1 MNKKTEIRHRTSI
14 KYTSLEKKRQGF
26 RSMNNKILIN
36 FAFHGSKT
44 VIGCGKI
51 TMIYGRS
58 TGMTHKQKQWIA
70 MLLCMLLMFTAVTG
84 TVSADA
90 EMKRTVI
97 GADLSEEQIE
107 EIYRI
112 FGVQRGSVTELSLTN
127 AEEKSALEGFVDPAV
142 IGTKSL
148 SCVYLELL
156 PAGSG
161 MNVTTEN
168 ISWFTPEL
176 YISALTTA
184 GITDAR
190 IIVAAPF
197 PVSGTA
203 ALAGVYKA
211 YEDMT
216 GQPLD
221 EQVKFASTQ
230 ELTITGE
237 LAEEI
242 GEEDS
247 SSIITELKLML
258 DETANMT
265 DDEIRQMIR
274 KIAAEHNVNLTDTQV
289 EQLLDLCRSL
299 EKLNPEQLKQ
309 RVEDVQNTLRKVSDA
324 KTQVVGFVETVKRFF
339 DSVRGFFERLF
350 DAGSRS

>member
-1 MNKKTEIRHRTSI
+1 MA
-14 KYTSLEKKRQGF
+14 YKRKQG
-26 RSMNNKILIN
+26 
-36 FAFHGSKT
+36 
-44 VIGCGKI
+44 I
-51 TMIYGRS
+51 TL
-58 TGMTHKQKQWIA
+58 
-70 MLLCMLLMFTAVTG
+70 LLCLLMVFSALAVNA
-84 TVSADA
+84 SADA
-90 EMKRTVI
+90 EMKRAVI
-97 GADLSEEQIE
+97 GADLTEEQIE
-107 EIYRI
+107 GIYGI
-112 FGVQRGSVTELSLTN
+112 FGIRRGEVTELRLTN

-161 MNVTTEN
+161 MNVSTEN

-221 EQVKFASTQ
+221 ENVKLASTQ

-242 GEEDS
+242 GEVDS
-247 SSIITELKLML
+247 ASIITELKLML

-265 DDEIRQMIR
+265 DDEIRGTIR
-274 KIAAEHNVNLTDTQV
+274 QIAAEHSVSLTDTQV
-289 EQLLDLCRSL
+289 EQLLNLCRSL
-299 EKLNPEQLKQ
+299 EKLNPEQMKE
-309 RVEDVQNTLRKVSDA
+309 RVEEVQNTLQRVSDA
-324 KTQVVGFVETVKRFF
+324 KTQVAGFVQTIKRAI
-339 DSVRGFFERLF
+339 DSIKSFIDRIVGVLN
-350 DAGSRS
+350 